1 MSHAGLDRPSV
12 WCRDLLGLF
21 GQLRRL
27 LEVDHRETQARRR
40 ALAELAAGAG
50 VT

>member
-21 GQLRRL
+21 RRL
-27 LEVDHRETQARRR
+27 LEVDHCETQARRR
-40 ALAELAAGAG
+40 APAELAAGAG